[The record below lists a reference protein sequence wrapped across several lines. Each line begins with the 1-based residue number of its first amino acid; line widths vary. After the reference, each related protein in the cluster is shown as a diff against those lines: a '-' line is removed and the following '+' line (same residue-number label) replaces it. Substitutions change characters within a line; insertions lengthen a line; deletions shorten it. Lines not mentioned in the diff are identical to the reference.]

1 MDSTN
6 VELILKIFASIIT
19 KAMAT
24 TIKTFPTLYNTTIGT
39 EREKQW
45 SVEVLEI
52 DGEHYIVRAQHG
64 VRGGKLVIHDTDVNE
79 GKNIGKSNATNPR
92 QQAILEAERDWAKKM
107 KQGYAPE
114 NKPTPILPKKKLVRV
129 AKLGDLVE
137 AAEEQ
142 KTKDI
147 LEEPKQ
153 SESKLLK
160 PMLALEL
167 DLDKPNIKYPVYIQP
182 KLDGVRCL
190 VYMNGFSQLVFQSR
204 QNTIYEPFEHL
215 VPELTSLFSSF
226 ASNKDLVIDG
236 ELYIHGAAFEKI
248 TSIVRRAKS
257 KHPEVSTIKYHI
269 YDCFYSGDG
278 HLAKNS
284 IGYGSRYETL
294 AKAFEKQTFHNLV
307 LVETKVAKDM
317 GDIEALHTHYTNLS
331 SPYEGIMLRNKD
343 SPYKQ
348 QGRSK
353 DLLKYKKFHD
363 DEFVVIGHH
372 EGTGAHKG
380 TPIFECSSKAKEGK
394 TFSVTMHGT
403 IDSRKQM
410 LEHVKGYYGKLL
422 TVKYQEISA
431 DGAPRFPVGIC
442 FRDYE

>member
-1 MDSTN
+1 
-6 VELILKIFASIIT
+6 
-19 KAMAT
+19 MAT
-24 TIKTFPTLYNTTIGT
+24 TIKTFPTLYNKTIGT
-39 EREKQW
+39 DREKQW
-45 SVEVLEI
+45 SVEVLEVT
-52 DGEHYIVRAQHG
+52 GEHYIVRSQHG
-64 VRGGKLVIHDTDVNE
+64 IRGGKLVIHDSDVTE
-79 GKNIGKSNATNPR
+79 GKNLGRSNATTSK
-92 QQAILEAERDWAKKM
+92 QQALLEAERDWAKKM

-114 NKPTPILPKKKLVRV
+114 NIQKKKLVRV
-129 AKLGDLVE
+129 AKLTNRVE
-137 AAEEQ
+137 DILEEPNDNTE
-142 KTKDI
+142 TKDI
-147 LEEPKQ
+147 LEETKET
-153 SESKLLK
+153 ESKLLK

-190 VYMNGFSQLVFQSR
+190 VYLNGSGKLVFQSR

-215 VPELTSLFSSF
+215 VPELTTLFASF
-226 ASNKDLVIDG
+226 AVKKDLVIDG

-257 KHPEVSTIKYHI
+257 KHPEMSTIKYHI

-278 HLAKNS
+278 DTSASNNS
-284 IGYGSRYETL
+284 IGYGTRYETL
-294 AKAFEKQTFHNLV
+294 MAAFEKHTFENLV
-307 LVETKVAKDM
+307 LVETKVARDM
-317 GDIEALHTHYTNLS
+317 GEIEALHTHYTTLS
-331 SPYEGIMLRNKD
+331 SPYEGVMIRNKD

-353 DLLKYKKFHD
+353 DLLKYKKFSD

-380 TPIFECSSKAKEGK
+380 TPIFECKSKAKEGK
-394 TFSVTMHGT
+394 TFSVTMQGT
-403 IDSRKQM
+403 IESRKKM
-410 LEHVKGYYGKLL
+410 LEKVQGYYGKLL

-431 DGAPRFPVGIC
+431 DGAPRFPVGIS

>member
-1 MDSTN
+1 
-6 VELILKIFASIIT
+6 
-19 KAMAT
+19 MAT
-24 TIKTFPTLYNTTIGT
+24 TIQTFPTLYNTTIGT

-45 SVEVLEI
+45 SVEVLEVN
-52 DGEHYIVRAQHG
+52 GEHYIVRSQHG
-64 VRGGKLVIHDTDVNE
+64 VRGGKLVTHDTDVTE
-79 GKNIGKSNATNPR
+79 GKNLGKSNATNPR

-107 KQGYAPE
+107 KQGY
-114 NKPTPILPKKKLVRV
+114 KPTPMLPKKKLVRV
-129 AKLGDLVE
+129 AKL
-137 AAEEQ
+137 EEQ
-142 KTKDI
+142 NTKDI
-147 LEEPKQ
+147 PEEPKQ

-190 VYMNGFSQLVFQSR
+190 IYLNSCGQLVFQSR

-215 VPELTSLFSSF
+215 VAGLTTLFSNF
-226 ASNKDLVIDG
+226 ADNKELVIDG

-269 YDCFYSGDG
+269 YDCFYSGDEG
-278 HLAKNS
+278 SNKAKNS
-284 IGYGSRYETL
+284 IGYGERYETL
-294 AKAFEKQTFHNLV
+294 KRAFDKNNFQNLV

-317 GDIEALHTHYTNLS
+317 GEIEGFHTYYTKLS
-331 SPYEGIMLRNKD
+331 SPYEGIMIRNKD

-380 TPIFECSSKAKEGK
+380 TPIFECQSKAKVGK

-410 LEHVKGYYGKLL
+410 LDNVKGYYGKLL

-431 DGAPRFPVGIC
+431 EGAPRFPVGIC

>member
-1 MDSTN
+1 
-6 VELILKIFASIIT
+6 
-19 KAMAT
+19 MAT

-39 EREKQW
+39 DREKQW
-45 SVEVLEI
+45 SIEVLETS
-52 DGEHYIVRAQHG
+52 ESSYIIRSQHG
-64 VRGGKLVIHDTDVNE
+64 VRGGKLVTHDTDIKE
-79 GKNIGKSNATNPR
+79 GKNIGRSNATTPR
-92 QQAILEAERDWAKKM
+92 QQAILEAERDWTKKV

-114 NKPTPILPKKKLVRV
+114 NKPTPVLPKKKLVRV
-129 AKLGDLVE
+129 DKL
-137 AAEEQ
+137 
-142 KTKDI
+142 KDVDEVQE
-147 LEEPKQ
+147 LETSQ
-153 SESKLLK
+153 SSSKLLK

-167 DLDKPNIKYPVYIQP
+167 DLDKPNIKYPTYIQP

-190 VYMNGFSQLVFQSR
+190 VYLNSSGGLVFQSR

-215 VPELTSLFSSF
+215 VPELKTLFCYF
-226 ASNKDLVIDG
+226 QGDKDLVIDG

-278 HLAKNS
+278 NIAKNS
-284 IGYGSRYETL
+284 TGYGDRYKTL
-294 AKAFEKQTFHNLV
+294 SQAFANQKEQQFQNLV
-307 LVETKVAKDM
+307 LVETKIANDM
-317 GDIEALHTHYTNLS
+317 GEVEAFHTYYTKLS
-331 SPYEGIMLRNKD
+331 SPYEGIMIRNKD

-363 DEFVVIGHH
+363 DEFLVIGHH
-372 EGTGAHKG
+372 EGSGAHKG
-380 TPIFECSSKAKEGK
+380 TPIFECQSKAKEGK
-394 TFSVTMHGT
+394 MFSVTMQGS
-403 IDSRKQM
+403 IESRKKM
-410 LEHVKGYYGKLL
+410 LENVKDYYGKQL

-431 DGAPRFPVGIC
+431 DGAPRFPVGIS

>member
-1 MDSTN
+1 
-6 VELILKIFASIIT
+6 
-19 KAMAT
+19 MAN

-39 EREKQW
+39 DREKQW
-45 SVEVLEI
+45 SVQVLEVS
-52 DGEHYIVRAQHG
+52 GEHYILRSQHG
-64 VRGGKLVIHDTDVNE
+64 VRGGKLVTHDTDITE
-79 GKNIGKSNATNPR
+79 GKNIGRSNATTPC
-92 QQAILEAERDWAKKM
+92 QQAILEAERDWAKKV

-114 NKPTPILPKKKLVRV
+114 KEQTLVPPKKKLVRV
-129 AKLGDLVE
+129 DKLKDFVE
-137 AAEEQ
+137 ESEPEYKPKDISEVLNDIEELKEQ
-142 KTKDI
+142 KET
-147 LEEPKQ
+147 
-153 SESKLLK
+153 SSKLLK

-167 DLDKPNIKYPVYIQP
+167 DLDKPNIKYPTYIQP

-190 VYMNGFSQLVFQSR
+190 VYKNGSDQLVFQSR

-215 VPELTSLFSSF
+215 VPELKTLFSNF
-226 ASNKDLVIDG
+226 TDGEDLVIDG

-257 KHPEVSTIKYHI
+257 KHPEVSTINYHI
-269 YDCFYSGDG
+269 YDCFYSG
-278 HLAKNS
+278 HSNISKNS
-284 IGYGSRYETL
+284 IGYGERYETL
-294 AKAFEKQTFHNLV
+294 KRAFEKRQFQNIV
-307 LVETKVAKDM
+307 LVETKVANDM
-317 GDIEALHTHYTNLS
+317 GEIEALHTHYTKLS
-331 SPYEGIMLRNKD
+331 IPYEGIMIRNKD

-363 DEFVVIGHH
+363 DEFLVIGHH

-380 TPIFECSSKAKEGK
+380 TPIFECRSKAKEGK
-394 TFSVTMHGT
+394 TFSVTMQGT
-403 IDSRKQM
+403 IESRKKM
-410 LEHVKGYYGKLL
+410 LEHVEGYYGKLL

>member
-1 MDSTN
+1 M
-6 VELILKIFASIIT
+6 T
-19 KAMAT
+19 K
-24 TIKTFPTLYNTTIGT
+24 TIKNFPTLYNTTIGT
-39 EREKQW
+39 TREKQW
-45 SVEVLEI
+45 SVEVLEV
-52 DGEHYIVRAQHG
+52 DADHYIVRSQHG
-64 VRGGKLVIHDTDVNE
+64 IRDGKLVTHDTDVTE
-79 GKNIGKSNATNPR
+79 GKNIGRSNETTPR
-92 QQAILEAERDWAKKM
+92 QQALLEAERDWTKKA

-114 NKPTPILPKKKLVRV
+114 TPQPKKKLIRV
-129 AKLGDLVE
+129 
-137 AAEEQ
+137 EQ
-142 KTKDI
+142 LTKKDVDVVAT
-147 LEEPKQ
+147 LATATATTN

-167 DLDKPNIKYPVYIQP
+167 DLDKPNIKFPVYIQP

-190 VYMNGFSQLVFQSR
+190 VYLDNCGQLVFQSR

-215 VPELTSLFSSF
+215 VPELKTLISSF
-226 ASNKDLVIDG
+226 ENRKDLVIDG

-248 TSIVRRAKS
+248 TSIVRRHSKS
-257 KHPEVSTIKYHI
+257 KHPEVATLKYHI

-278 HLAKNS
+278 NISKNN
-284 IGYGSRYETL
+284 IGYGDRYETL
-294 AKAFEKQTFHNLV
+294 KTAFEQQTYEHLV
-307 LVETKVAKDM
+307 LVETKVAANM
-317 GDIEALHTHYTNLS
+317 EEIENFHTYYTTMAR
-331 SPYEGIMLRNKD
+331 PYEGIMIRNKD

-380 TPIFECSSKAKEGK
+380 TPIFECQSKVKEGK
-394 TFSVTMHGT
+394 VFSVTLQGT
-403 IDSRKQM
+403 IESRRQM
-410 LEHVKGYYGKLL
+410 LDQVKSYYGKLL

>member
-1 MDSTN
+1 
-6 VELILKIFASIIT
+6 
-19 KAMAT
+19 MAT

-45 SVEVLEI
+45 SVEVLEVNSCQ
-52 DGEHYIVRAQHG
+52 YIVRSQHG
-64 VRGGKLVIHDTDVNE
+64 IRGGKLVTHDNDVSE

-92 QQAILEAERDWAKKM
+92 QQAILEAERDWNKKM
-107 KQGYAPE
+107 KQGYSPE
-114 NKPTPILPKKKLVRV
+114 NKSTPVLQEKKLIRV
-129 AKLGDLVE
+129 AKLEDLVQTT
-137 AAEEQ
+137 EEKLV
-142 KTKDI
+142 KTKDV
-147 LEEPKQ
+147 LEEPKTA
-153 SESKLLK
+153 ESKLLK

-182 KLDGVRCL
+182 KLDGIRCL
-190 VYMNGFSQLVFQSR
+190 VYLNSCGDLVFQSR

-215 VPELTSLFSSF
+215 VGELKTLFSGFSD
-226 ASNKDLVIDG
+226 KEELVIDG

-269 YDCFYSGDG
+269 YDCFYSGDKDSNKV
-278 HLAKNS
+278 KNS
-284 IGYGSRYETL
+284 IGYGERYKTL
-294 AKAFEKQTFHNLV
+294 KMAFEKYSFNNLV
-307 LVETKVAKDM
+307 LVETKLAKDM
-317 GDIEALHTHYTNLS
+317 GEIEALHTYYTKLS
-331 SPYEGIMLRNKD
+331 IPYEGIMIRNKD

-394 TFSVTMHGT
+394 TFSVTMQGT
-403 IDSRKQM
+403 IESRKQM
-410 LEHVKGYYGKLL
+410 LDNVKGYYGKLL

>member
-1 MDSTN
+1 
-6 VELILKIFASIIT
+6 
-19 KAMAT
+19 MAT

-52 DGEHYIVRAQHG
+52 TGEHYIVRSQHG
-64 VRGGKLVIHDTDVNE
+64 VRGGKLVTHDSDVTE
-79 GKNIGKSNATNPR
+79 GKNLGRSNATTPR
-92 QQAILEAERDWAKKM
+92 QQAILEAERDWTKKT

-114 NKPTPILPKKKLVRV
+114 NKPTPVLPKKKLVRV
-129 AKLGDLVE
+129 AKLTDLVE
-137 AAEEQ
+137 AELEEPEVQ
-142 KTKDI
+142 KTKDV
-147 LEEPKQ
+147 LDGG
-153 SESKLLK
+153 ESKLLK

-167 DLDKPNIKYPVYIQP
+167 DLDKQNIKYPVYIQP

-190 VYMNGFSQLVFQSR
+190 VYMNGCNQLVFQSR

-215 VPELTSLFSSF
+215 VPELTTLFGSF
-226 ASNKDLVIDG
+226 SESKDLVMDG

-284 IGYGSRYETL
+284 NGYGSRYETL
-294 AKAFEKQTFHNLV
+294 KAAFEKNTFHNLV

-317 GDIEALHTHYTNLS
+317 GEIEAFHTHYTKLS
-331 SPYEGIMLRNKD
+331 SPYEGIMIRNKD

-353 DLLKYKKFHD
+353 DLLKYKKFSD

-380 TPIFECSSKAKEGK
+380 TPIFECQSKAKEGK
-394 TFSVTMHGT
+394 TFSVTMQGT
-403 IDSRKQM
+403 IESRKQM
-410 LEHVKGYYGKLL
+410 LQNVKGYYGKLL

>member
-1 MDSTN
+1 
-6 VELILKIFASIIT
+6 
-19 KAMAT
+19 MAT
-24 TIKTFPTLYNTTIGT
+24 TIKTFPILYNTTIGT

-45 SVEVLEI
+45 SVEVLEV
-52 DGEHYIVRAQHG
+52 DGEHYIVRSQHG
-64 VRGGKLVIHDTDVNE
+64 VRGGKLVTHDTDVTE
-79 GKNIGKSNATNPR
+79 GKNLGRSNATTPK
-92 QQAILEAERDWAKKM
+92 QQAILEAERDWTKKV
-107 KQGYAPE
+107 KQGYAQEVVE
-114 NKPTPILPKKKLVRV
+114 NTEI
-129 AKLGDLVE
+129 VE
-137 AAEEQ
+137 IVE
-142 KTKDI
+142 KDI
-147 LEEPKQ
+147 LEKPIQ

-167 DLDKPNIKYPVYIQP
+167 DMDKPNIKYPVYIQP

-190 VYMNGFSQLVFQSR
+190 VYLNSYGELVFQSR

-215 VPELTSLFSSF
+215 VPELTTLFSSF
-226 ASNKDLVIDG
+226 TDKQDLVIDG

-257 KHPEVSTIKYHI
+257 KHPEVSIIKYHI
-269 YDCFYSGDG
+269 YDCFYSGDKDSNK
-278 HLAKNS
+278 AKNC
-284 IGYGSRYETL
+284 IGYGTRYETL
-294 AKAFEKQTFHNLV
+294 NKAFGKHTFQNLV

-317 GDIEALHTHYTNLS
+317 GEIEALHTHYTKLS
-331 SPYEGIMLRNKD
+331 SPYEGIMIRNKD

-380 TPIFECSSKAKEGK
+380 TPIFECLSKAKEGK
-394 TFSVTMHGT
+394 TFSVTMQGT
-403 IDSRKQM
+403 IESRKQM
-410 LEHVKGYYGKLL
+410 LDNVKGYYGKKL

>member
-1 MDSTN
+1 
-6 VELILKIFASIIT
+6 
-19 KAMAT
+19 MAN

-52 DGEHYIVRAQHG
+52 SGEHYIVRSQHG
-64 VRGGKLVIHDTDVNE
+64 VRGGKLVTHDTDITE
-79 GKNIGKSNATNPR
+79 GKNLGKSNATTPR
-92 QQAILEAERDWAKKM
+92 QQAILEAERDLAKKM
-107 KQGYAPE
+107 KQGYVPE
-114 NKPTPILPKKKLVRV
+114 NKPTPVLPKKKLIRV
-129 AKLGDLVE
+129 AKLTDLE
-137 AAEEQ
+137 ETIDEQ

-147 LEEPKQ
+147 LEEPKHT
-153 SESKLLK
+153 ESKLLK

-167 DLDKPNIKYPVYIQP
+167 DLDKPTIKYPIYIQP

-190 VYMNGFSQLVFQSR
+190 IYLNSCGQLVFQSR

-215 VPELTSLFSSF
+215 VPGLTTLFSNFSD
-226 ASNKDLVIDG
+226 NKELVIDG

-278 HLAKNS
+278 GSNKAKNS
-284 IGYGSRYETL
+284 IGYGERYETL
-294 AKAFEKQTFHNLV
+294 KKAFEKHTFQHLV
-307 LVETKVAKDM
+307 LVETKVARDM
-317 GDIEALHTHYTNLS
+317 GEIEALHTYYTTLS
-331 SPYEGIMLRNKD
+331 IPYEGIMIRNKD

-363 DEFVVIGHH
+363 DEFLVIGHH

-380 TPIFECSSKAKEGK
+380 TPIFECQSKAKEGK
-394 TFSVTMHGT
+394 IFSVTMQGT
-403 IDSRKQM
+403 IESRKQM
-410 LEHVKGYYGKLL
+410 LENVKGYYGKLL